1 MTNQQR
7 EGWVEGLDSKMKT
20 FLIKLYVK
28 DFAEKYGKSNVSSL
42 RKEFQE
48 SYIDLKTFIKETLA
62 TERGK
67 VLREVERGIK
77 NVLPVL
83 EESSQAEMMHNEAR
97 EDVLSRI
104 TSLKEKEHTHDWK
117 YIIHDDPIQA
127 LTGNYYQC
135 RCGEKKYSL

>member
-7 EGWVEGLDSKMKT
+7 EGWEEGLDSKMKT

-62 TERGK
+62 TER
-67 VLREVERGIK
+67 ERVSTEIK
-77 NVLPVL
+77 ILGNKNRNSLA
-83 EESSQAEMMHNEAR
+83 ESDDYLNACH
-97 EDVLSRI
+97 DVLALI